1 MTFRSSSSGQGPR
14 EASTKAEG
22 ARPGP
27 RKPGRQRAGLRR
39 GIHGDH
45 LDPAQ
50 LRTPRP
56 QPQGTQKICV
66 SRLLSRLTHGLH
78 LTSTGHLPASP
89 GLVRYYLSR
98 CVPQPGQ
105 KLQAGDGLRAAWLLS
120 ACSGAPL
127 PGGCGSVGVARTL
140 RTWLTVSVSCSVRSD
155 SFQLH
160 GLKPQ
165 LLYPW
170 NSPGNNIGSG

>member
-27 RKPGRQRAGLRR
+27 RNPGRQHVRLQR
-39 GIHGDH
+39 GIRGDH

-56 QPQGTQKICV
+56 QPRGTQKIRV
-66 SRLLSRLTHGLH
+66 SRHLSRLTHGLH
-78 LTSTGHLPASP
+78 LTSTWHLLASP
-89 GLVRYYLSR
+89 GLVTHYLSR
-98 CVPQPGQ
+98 WVPQPGQ
-105 KLQAGDGLRAAWLLS
+105 KLRAGDGLRAAWLLS
-120 ACSGAPL
+120 ACGGAPL

-140 RTWLTVSVSCSVRSD
+140 RTWLTVSVSCSIRSD

-160 GLKPQ
+160 GLEPQ